1 MVGDQEN
8 ILVEL
13 DYDNISLI
21 DPNKTVDELGNVSD
35 RLVKQENLVYYAN
48 LECNVLPRTKLA
60 IGISPED
67 SGRRTISVAKL
78 NFLKPSK
85 NNYLGTGYYDELTG
99 QNTTKFDGTN
109 QPAQIGQQPS
119 GGAKPFFTNTVAN
132 ETNVIEYMV
141 LTKKMPFFI
150 VIGNIIL
157 FS

>member
-60 IGISPED
+60 VGTAMND
-67 SGRRTISVAKL
+67 SSRTISVSKI
-78 NFLKPSK
+78 NFLNPGNKTFMDT
-85 NNYLGTGYYDELTG
+85 NWADEVTGKDTLSG
-99 QNTTKFDGTN
+99 QGVN
-109 QPAQIGQQPS
+109 QPKQNSVNPIC
-119 GGAKPFFTNTVAN
+119 
-132 ETNVIEYMV
+132 
-141 LTKKMPFFI
+141 FI
-150 VIGNIIL
+150 R
-157 FS
+157 